1 MKKAL
6 FLLPLLLVL
15 SSCGGGDDPRAF
27 VANAGKDLRGKVE
40 PLPEVKP
47 YEPFAYTATD
57 LPDPFKPRKL
67 APPAGNGKGGGI
79 QPPRDHVKQALEN
92 YPLDGLKMVGT
103 LEQNKMIYALIKT
116 PDNNLYRVKQGNYMG
131 QNFGIITKITDTE
144 VQLTEI
150 IQDSGG
156 DWTERNTSLGLVDE
170 PTQQTQKK

>member
-1 MKKAL
+1 MKKLA
-6 FLLPLLLVL
+6 FLPLVIVL
-15 SSCGGGDDPRAF
+15 ASCSGGDDPRTF
-27 VANAGKDLRGKVE
+27 VANAGKDLRGKVN

-67 APPAGNGKGGGI
+67 APPPGSSKGGGI

-92 YPLDGLKMVGT
+92 YPLEALKMVGT
-103 LEQNKMIYALIKT
+103 LQQNKMTHALIKT
-116 PDNNLYRVKQGNYMG
+116 PDNTLYRVKQGNYMG
-131 QNFGIITKITDTE
+131 QNFGIISQITDTE
-144 VQLTEI
+144 IKITEI

-170 PTQQTQKK
+170 STQQTPKK